1 MALRHSLV
9 AWAFLAYCSFS
20 YSETISGTTSN
31 AAGNGLT
38 WSMGNVLPA
47 ATGLTVDGVIYQY
60 SAVKNPID
68 SMIVNIQ
75 NKDTIQP
82 GFIFR
87 SQDDWSGLRGN
98 TITKVIPVDN
108 IPITRW
114 GAGSITVDGIGE
126 VTNPSVVYKYK
137 YDTCADPLSSPI
149 CPGYA
154 AAMAKQL
161 TEKPAEIYD
170 PLSDQNVR
178 NVLDARFT
186 NEEESKI
193 STSSFTR
200 KTDKTIDRKSV
211 DSPLSREDAIRAS
224 QLEMLNN
231 IPGIESYKVSIP
243 GGVYNDVLRYPD
255 KKLPDSKDARRLG
268 FAQENLHKAMVDLQY
283 KQ

>member
-1 MALRHSLV
+1 M

-20 YSETISGTTSN
+20 YSEIINGTTPN

-38 WSMGNVLPA
+38 WSMPNVLPA

-60 SAVKNPID
+60 SAVKNPAD

-75 NKDTIQP
+75 NKDAVQP

-98 TITKVIPVDN
+98 TITKVVPVDN

-137 YDTCADPLSSPI
+137 YDTCVDPLSSPA

-161 TEKPAEIYD
+161 IEKPAEIYD
-170 PLSDQNVR
+170 PLSDQYIQ
-178 NVLDARFT
+178 NVLDTRFV
-186 NEEESKI
+186 NEEEKRI
-193 STSSFTR
+193 PVSSFTR
-200 KTDKTIDRKSV
+200 RNNKPVDRKSA
-211 DSPLSREDAIRAS
+211 DSPLSPEDAITAS

-231 IPGIESYKVSIP
+231 IPGIELYRVSIP

-268 FAQENLHKAMVDLQY
+268 LAQENLHKAMVDLQY

>member
-1 MALRHSLV
+1 MV

-20 YSETISGTTSN
+20 YSEVINGTTAN

-60 SAVKNPID
+60 TAVKNIRD
-68 SMIVNIQ
+68 LMVVNIQ
-75 NKDTIQP
+75 NRNAYQP
-82 GFIFR
+82 GFVFR
-87 SQDDWSGLRGN
+87 NQDDWSGLPGN
-98 TITKVIPVDN
+98 TITKVVPLDN

-114 GAGSITVDGIGE
+114 GAGSITVDGVGD
-126 VTNPSVVYKYK
+126 VQNPSVIYKYK
-137 YDTCADPLSSPI
+137 YDTCVDPLSSPS

-178 NVLDARFT
+178 NVLDARFII
-186 NEEESKI
+186 EEEKRLQ
-193 STSSFTR
+193 SSSVTR
-200 KTDKTIDRKSV
+200 RNDKPIDKKLV
-211 DSPLSREDAIRAS
+211 GSPLSPEDAIKAS
-224 QLEMLNN
+224 QLEMMNN
-231 IPGIESYKVSIP
+231 IPGLESYKVSIP

-268 FAQENLHKAMVDLQY
+268 LAQEWLHMRLVDLQY